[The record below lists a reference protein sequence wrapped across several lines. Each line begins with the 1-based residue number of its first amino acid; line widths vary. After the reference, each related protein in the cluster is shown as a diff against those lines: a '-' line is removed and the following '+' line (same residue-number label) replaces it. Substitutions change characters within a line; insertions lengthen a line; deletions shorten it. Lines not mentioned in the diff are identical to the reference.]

1 VIDREMTE
9 AEEAAFERGWD
20 AAHGRGQ
27 REAARL
33 QAEIDRLRVVEAAA
47 RAYRAAEKA
56 LLGALGHPTAD
67 DPLAGQR
74 RLRDAR
80 IALDAALSAPVPD
93 AGADPEWDRIMAK
106 SEAEVDASLRA
117 AGVDPERLKA
127 RIGKLIAD
135 ANAAQNAPVPDAGV
149 RDREV
154 AEIARLEAAWKAAQ
168 CGGDCRGNED
178 YGCACP
184 HVLAAYQAFAR
195 ALDAYQRRAPMMLA
209 TPPPAGLCGEQA
221 PAHTVAGVRCVLL
234 AGHEGPHQYAI
245 DAVLRALRPP
255 ADPPPAGPGEVD
267 VFADIRAERARQDA
281 KWGGPEHD
289 DGHALV
295 EWAHFIREHL
305 DKALRGPFA
314 KTRRR
319 MVEVAALAV
328 AAIEAWD
335 RQEIAAGRQPPAVP
349 AAGPELDLCSP
360 SCGPTCPMCGGKYL
374 ELRDPPPAGPGE
386 AASQAAPL
394 PPHTLHLCRFCGS
407 LWRCWASDGSWSL
420 VTNIQPCPPCCDNVA
435 MTADNMDP
443 PPPAAPSP
451 GEGEVERLA
460 ARAYNEY
467 CRIVD
472 DPAGDDPSISWGLL
486 APTTQKAWA
495 AAVRAILSAAAGRR

>member
-1 VIDREMTE
+1 MDPRNFIRNVSAGYIRASGHQTVPWE
-9 AEEAAFERGWD
+9 
-20 AAHGRGQ
+20 
-27 REAARL
+27 L
-33 QAEIDRLRVVEAAA
+33 Q
-47 RAYRAAEKA
+47 Y
-56 LLGALGHPTAD
+56 
-67 DPLAGQR
+67 
-74 RLRDAR
+74 
-80 IALDAALSAPVPD
+80 
-93 AGADPEWDRIMAK
+93 
-106 SEAEVDASLRA
+106 
-117 AGVDPERLKA
+117 
-127 RIGKLIAD
+127 LI
-135 ANAAQNAPVPDAGV
+135 
-149 RDREV
+149 
-154 AEIARLEAAWKAAQ
+154 
-168 CGGDCRGNED
+168 
-178 YGCACP
+178 
-184 HVLAAYQAFAR
+184 R
-195 ALDAYQRRAPMMLA
+195 ALAETVAPMMLA
-209 TPPPAGLCGEQA
+209 APPPAEASGPADGERIVACWQCHEDYSPTTTTVVACPACGACAGSGLALMVPPAVPPPAGPEPSRYGYVDPPFGPEEFARAGQPSPDNSFERVGERYSMGKGPACAHCGHDEDR
-221 PAHTVAGVRCVLL
+221 HDSRLD
-234 AGHEGPHQYAI
+234 GHGRHCFAYCSCA
-245 DAVLRALRPP
+245 DYSVSPP
-255 ADPPPAGPGEVD
+255 ARPADGPVDGPSCTTCDGIGRVGVEQYRCPDCNEVPPAVPPPAGPELDLCSPSCGPTCPMCGGKYLELRDQPPAGPGEVD

-420 VTNIQPCPPCCDNVA
+420 VTKIQPCPPCCDNVA